1 MISLRDMGA
10 RSQEAP
16 SRVAFA
22 ALIARRHLPDSLT
35 IEHKC
40 TIIEEVKGSEFLRR
54 LKIVAKRKKRAYRW
68 DPERG
73 HGSHGTVYLD
83 GEYAVVK
90 DLKKDSAL
98 GCWPTCASS
107 SA

>member
-1 MISLRDMGA
+1 
-10 RSQEAP
+10 
-16 SRVAFA
+16 
-22 ALIARRHLPDSLT
+22 LT

-40 TIIEEVKGSEFLRR
+40 TIIEEVKGSEFLRQ

-68 DPERG
+68 EPERG

-90 DLKKDSAL
+90 DLKKELSPGLLADMCKQL
-98 GCWPTCASS
+98 GIKKEDL
-107 SA
+107 